1 MDRSLQL
8 LVHGRGNAWPVFL
21 GERHPFYDH
30 TDYRDLA
37 NAAFSLVA
45 TDRGVVSG
53 DILVDAGHGTVQ
65 SLISGVNRIPDCIC
79 LTHGHMDHT
88 LGVDWVVQS
97 YWKLHRKERKYP
109 VYATVPVYR
118 FLIRSYPQLEENVA
132 FRELVPGQVVSLGL
146 EREITLTGFPVY
158 HGPGAVGASM
168 LLFETGGKRVLF
180 TGDLITPL
188 LRKTDYGT
196 ISDPDLLVVDCNNRF
211 PWPRTNHW
219 SFAGH
224 PRDPMR
230 RSDTLHAFLRETG
243 NEKFSGPH
251 LGGGPGRTTADFM
264 EQVMA
269 EWDSATQPF
278 TVLEFLA
285 RINARRVMLIHY
297 SGTEDQKYYGASVL
311 SADGLRKWV
320 TETAARAGCGSKFM
334 IPEPGE
340 EVII

>member
-1 MDRSLQL
+1 M
-8 LVHGRGNAWPVFL
+8 FL

-45 TDRGVVSG
+45 TDKGVVSG

-65 SLISGVNRIPDCIC
+65 SLLSGVNRIPDCIC

-97 YWKLHRKERKYP
+97 YWKLHQKERRYP
-109 VYATVPVYR
+109 VYATMPVYR
-118 FLIRSYPQLEENVA
+118 FLIRSYPQLEEIVE
-132 FRELVPGQVVSLGL
+132 FRELVPGRRVNLDL
-146 EREITLTGFPVY
+146 KREIAVTGFPVY
-158 HGPGAVGASM
+158 HGTGAVGASM

-188 LRKTDYGT
+188 LRKTDYDT
-196 ISDPDLLVVDCNNRF
+196 ISDMDLLVVDSNNRF

-224 PRDPMR
+224 PSDPFR
-230 RSDTLHAFLRETG
+230 RSDALNTFIQGMGKEKFTEPHLSGDPGKTTVAFL
-243 NEKFSGPH
+243 
-251 LGGGPGRTTADFM
+251 

-269 EWDSATQPF
+269 EWNADIQPF

-285 RINARRVMLIHY
+285 RIRARRVVLVHY
-297 SGTEDQKYYGASVL
+297 SGTEDQKHYGESIL
-311 SADGLRKWV
+311 SAEDLRLWV
-320 TETAARAGCGSKFM
+320 TETAARAGSGSGFI